1 MIHVVGLDPSLT
13 GFGVARYR
21 IPEEGT
27 GDPTVA
33 LAHFGRA
40 GERGGESLA
49 MRRERLRTLAAQVY
63 AFALVG
69 YDPAT
74 DRTPVFIIESPTYAS
89 NVSGSAHDRAG
100 AWWILLN
107 ILFKVGIV
115 VEVPIFAVKQYAT
128 GRGRHS
134 KAEGKSPMIA
144 AANRM
149 FGQWFPTVV
158 DDNEADAAIIGA
170 MAARQI
176 GFAVEASAQRCDP
189 GALGAVTWPPTL
201 REFYTLRLPV
211 ASAAGETE

>member
-33 LAHFGRA
+33 VAHFGRP
-40 GERGGESLA
+40 GSRRESLA
-49 MRRERLRTLAAQVY
+49 ERRERVRVLVAQVY
-63 AFALVG
+63 AFAMAG
-69 YDPAT
+69 YEAGA
-74 DRTPVFIIESPTYAS
+74 DRTPVFVIESPTYADK
-89 NVSGSAHDRAG
+89 VSGSAHDRAG
-100 AWWILLN
+100 MWWVLVN
-107 ILFKVGIV
+107 ILYKAGIV
-115 VEVPIFAVKQYAT
+115 VEIPIFAVKQYAT

-134 KAEGKSPMIA
+134 KAEGKNPMIA

-149 FGQWFPTVV
+149 FGSWFPTVI
-158 DDNEADAAIIGA
+158 DDNEADAAILGA
-170 MAARQI
+170 MGARQI

-189 GALGAVTWPPTL
+189 GALAAAEWPSTL

-211 ASAAGETE
+211 ASAAGDTE